1 MRAGS
6 RAACGWP
13 APPWCAPSDGER
25 DRMARRRLVLA
36 SALASWL
43 PLGAARAQAERQA
56 AGQVTARDGSVVV
69 VRAEGDQ
76 PLEPGDALYRG
87 DQIRTGPAAKLRIE
101 CEGGLVI
108 VIGPR
113 TDIGIDEYLP
123 AQGGSGLGMVL
134 GLLTG
139 IVRLIGPAQAP
150 QRLEV
155 RTRVALASV
164 RSTDWLVPARA
175 PGTALFSERG
185 RGGPPG
191 PAVCAREGRGGVRG
205 TSGGEVL
212 LEPGFGTDVALGRPP
227 EPPHA

>member
-1 MRAGS
+1 
-6 RAACGWP
+6 
-13 APPWCAPSDGER
+13 
-25 DRMARRRLVLA
+25 MARRRLVLA

-56 AGQVTARDGSVVV
+56 AGRVTARDGSVVV

-87 DQIRTGPAAKLRIE
+87 DQIRTGPAAKLRVE

-113 TDIGIDEYLP
+113 TEIGIDEYLP
-123 AQGGSGLGMVL
+123 AQSGSGLGMVL

-164 RSTDWLVPARA
+164 RSTDWLVQAGP
-175 PGTALFSERG
+175 PGTAVF
-185 RGGPPG
+185 
-191 PAVCAREGRGGVRG
+191 AREGRVGVRG

-212 LEPGFGTDVALGRPP
+212 LEPGFGTDVPPGRPP
-227 EPPHA
+227 EPPHAWGAARRDAVMAQTTL